1 MKIAGIVL
9 LVLGFIGLAY
19 GGLTYT
25 THKKEVDMGP
35 IQVSKKEHHSIP
47 IPPVLGA
54 FGVIAGGVLLVGGS
68 RKSGV

>member
-9 LVLGFIGLAY
+9 LVFGLIGLAY

-25 THKKEVDMGP
+25 THKKELDMGP
-35 IQVSKKEHHSIP
+35 IQVEKKEHHSIP

-54 FGVIAGGVLLVGGS
+54 VGVLVGGALVIGGS
-68 RKSGV
+68 RKKED